1 MSKRRIVTIGEIL
14 PRDLPYLLVPGSK
27 LSLGY
32 DVATTTKAK
41 SNPSSISLIE
51 QVGLNYFI
59 RMILRWKSSDPSVS
73 KALLLALLMLL
84 APRRPVALVV
94 DSSNEKYYAADIQ
107 REFSHLVNVILV
119 ASGESTIYLG
129 EKMSYKLYL
138 GNLLVN
144 AMQDGRIILPDV
156 EWVSKDFRLV
166 RRAGGSFETDVDES
180 GNHGDTFDSS
190 KLGLHGLT
198 AGGGPAEAFATEVG
212 NFRGGSDSGRILLNP
227 YASKYEKRGGS
238 LC

>member
-1 MSKRRIVTIGEIL
+1 MSKRRSITIGEIL
-14 PRDLPYLLVPGSK
+14 PRDLPSLLVPGSK
-27 LSLGY
+27 LALGY

-51 QVGLNYFI
+51 QVGMTYFV
-59 RMILRWKSSDPSVS
+59 RMILRWKSGDPSIS
-73 KALLLALLMLL
+73 KAILLALFMLL
-84 APRRPVALVV
+84 SPRRPIALVV
-94 DSSNEKYYAADIQ
+94 DSSNEKYYAANVQ
-107 REFSHLVNVILV
+107 QEFSHLVNVVLV

-129 EKMSYKLYL
+129 EKMSYKVYL

-166 RRAGGSFETDVDES
+166 KRSAGTFETDVDEA
-180 GNHGDTFDSS
+180 GNHGDTFDST

-227 YASKYEKRGGS
+227 YARQYEHRGGS

>member
-1 MSKRRIVTIGEIL
+1 MSKRRIITIGEIL
-14 PRDLPYLLVPGSK
+14 PRDLPSLLVPGSK
-27 LSLGY
+27 LALGY

-51 QVGLNYFI
+51 QVGQNYFD
-59 RMILRWKSSDPSVS
+59 RLILRWKSGDPSVS
-73 KALLLALLMLL
+73 KAILLSLLMLL

-119 ASGESTIYLG
+119 SSGESTIYLG
-129 EKMSYKLYL
+129 EKMSNKVYL

-144 AMQDGRIILPDV
+144 AMQDGRFILPDA

-212 NFRGGSDSGRILLNP
+212 NFRGGSDSGRVLLNP

>member
-1 MSKRRIVTIGEIL
+1 MSKRRIITIGEIL
-14 PRDLPYLLVPGSK
+14 PRDLPSLLVPGSK
-27 LSLGY
+27 LALGY

-51 QVGLNYFI
+51 QVGQNYFD
-59 RMILRWKSSDPSVS
+59 RLILRWKSGDPAVS
-73 KALLLALLMLL
+73 KAILLSVLMLL

-129 EKMSYKLYL
+129 EKMSFKVYL

-144 AMQDGRIILPDV
+144 VMQDGRFILPDA

-166 RRAGGSFETDVDES
+166 RRSGGSFETDVDES

-227 YASKYEKRGGS
+227 YARQYDKRGGS